1 MHNNAKSFEY
11 EEVVEQDGTMISV
24 KLKPIT
30 LELNPFLKEF
40 EIYVCSEVSA
50 FQFIANMLPRI
61 LEA

>member
-1 MHNNAKSFEY
+1 MHKNAKSFEY

-50 FQFIANMLPRI
+50 F
-61 LEA
+61 